1 MQLNIYHTLSKD
13 EQLYLDED
21 LRQDKVARLWKAYGK
36 YLVSLA
42 VFIILAIA
50 GYRFIEHM
58 NEENRE
64 QASELYE
71 LASEAGRTGD
81 KKAAIELFSDER
93 FNETIGYAIISKL
106 KKATLAKS
114 NNDPEGM
121 AIVLKQ
127 IVTNEEIP
135 SYLRNLARLKLI
147 ASDSDNYISQLDA
160 LIEGDGPWKFL
171 ALELKGGME
180 LEVGNLKEA
189 RSIFEELTIEAD
201 TPNNMRRRASEIL
214 KALP

>member
-1 MQLNIYHTLSKD
+1 MSDIFQEI
-13 EQLYLDED
+13 DED

-42 VFIILAIA
+42 IFIILAIA
-50 GYRFIEHM
+50 GYRFIEHI

>member
-1 MQLNIYHTLSKD
+1 MSDIFQEI
-13 EQLYLDED
+13 DED
-21 LRQDKVARLWKAYGK
+21 LRQDKATRLWKAYGK

-42 VFIILAIA
+42 IFIILAIA
-50 GYRFIEHM
+50 GYRFIEHR

-81 KKAAIELFSDER
+81 KKAAIELFSDDR
-93 FNETIGYAIISKL
+93 FDGIMGYAIISKL

-114 NNDPEGM
+114 NNDVEGM
-121 AIVLKQ
+121 AIVLKE

-135 SYLRNLARLKLI
+135 PYLRNLARLKLI

-160 LIEGDGPWKFL
+160 LIEGDGPWKFI

-180 LEVGNLKEA
+180 LEGGNLKEA
-189 RSIFEELTIEAD
+189 RSIFKELTDEAD

>member
-1 MQLNIYHTLSKD
+1 MSDIFQEI
-13 EQLYLDED
+13 DED

-42 VFIILAIA
+42 IFIILAIA
-50 GYRFIEHM
+50 GYRFIEHI
-58 NEENRE
+58 NKENRE

-93 FNETIGYAIISKL
+93 FNETMGYAIISKL

-127 IVTNEEIP
+127 IATNEEIP

-201 TPNNMRRRASEIL
+201 TPDNMRRRASEIL

>member
-1 MQLNIYHTLSKD
+1 MSDIFQEI
-13 EQLYLDED
+13 DED

-42 VFIILAIA
+42 IFIILAIA
-50 GYRFIEHM
+50 GYRFIEHI

-189 RSIFEELTIEAD
+189 RSIFEELTIEAN

>member
-1 MQLNIYHTLSKD
+1 VSDIFQEI
-13 EQLYLDED
+13 DED
-21 LRQDKVARLWKAYGK
+21 LRQDKAARLWKAYGK
-36 YLVSLA
+36 YVVSLA
-42 VFIILAIA
+42 IFIILAIA
-50 GYRFIEHM
+50 GYRFIVHT
-58 NEENRE
+58 NDENRE

-93 FNETIGYAIISKL
+93 FNGTMGYAIISKL

-121 AIVLKQ
+121 AIVLKE

-189 RSIFEELTIEAD
+189 RSIFKELTIEAD

>member
-1 MQLNIYHTLSKD
+1 MSDIFQEI
-13 EQLYLDED
+13 DED
-21 LRQDKVARLWKAYGK
+21 LRQDKAARLWKAYGK

-42 VFIILAIA
+42 IFIILAIA
-50 GYRFIEHM
+50 GYRFIEHI
-58 NEENRE
+58 NEEKRE

-93 FNETIGYAIISKL
+93 FNGTMGYAIISKL

-121 AIVLKQ
+121 AIVLKE
-127 IVTNEEIP
+127 IVSNEEIP

-160 LIEGDGPWKFL
+160 LIEGGGPWKFL

-189 RSIFEELTIEAD
+189 RSIFKELTIEAD

>member
-1 MQLNIYHTLSKD
+1 VSDIFQEI
-13 EQLYLDED
+13 DED

>member
-1 MQLNIYHTLSKD
+1 MSDIFQEI
-13 EQLYLDED
+13 DED

>member
-1 MQLNIYHTLSKD
+1 MSDIFQEI
-13 EQLYLDED
+13 DED

-189 RSIFEELTIEAD
+189 RSIFKELTIEAD

>member
-1 MQLNIYHTLSKD
+1 MSDIFQEI
-13 EQLYLDED
+13 DED
-21 LRQDKVARLWKAYGK
+21 LRQDKAARLWKAYGK
-36 YLVSLA
+36 YVVSLA
-42 VFIILAIA
+42 IFIILAIA
-50 GYRFIEHM
+50 GYRFIEHI

-93 FNETIGYAIISKL
+93 FNGTMGYAIISKL

-147 ASDSDNYISQLDA
+147 ASGSDNYISQLDA

-189 RSIFEELTIEAD
+189 RSIFKELTIEAD